1 MEDSRPYDIVVYGAS
16 GFTGKFAAVEAV
28 RTCKGKKIGIAGRS
42 KSKLEET
49 LARIESDLGI
59 IHLYWTFYDCK
70 KNDFL
75 FQSHTPVAIIK

>member
-1 MEDSRPYDIVVYGAS
+1 MADSRPYDIVVYGAS

-42 KSKLEET
+42 KSKLEDT

-59 IHLYWTFYDCK
+59 IFIIWNTCSLFFY
-70 KNDFL
+70 
-75 FQSHTPVAIIK
+75 